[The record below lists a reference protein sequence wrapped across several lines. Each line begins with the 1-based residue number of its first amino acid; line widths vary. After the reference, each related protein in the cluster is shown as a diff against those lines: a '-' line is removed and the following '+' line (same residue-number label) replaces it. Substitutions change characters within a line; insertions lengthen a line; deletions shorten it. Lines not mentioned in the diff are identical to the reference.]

1 MIKKP
6 PTPMWCPLCRGRL
19 VLMFRRV
26 DTLRNAGRTVSF
38 DRREHVCPTCKIA
51 VIVHHVSDELMKK
64 DT

>member
-1 MIKKP
+1 M
-6 PTPMWCPLCRGRL
+6 CRGRL